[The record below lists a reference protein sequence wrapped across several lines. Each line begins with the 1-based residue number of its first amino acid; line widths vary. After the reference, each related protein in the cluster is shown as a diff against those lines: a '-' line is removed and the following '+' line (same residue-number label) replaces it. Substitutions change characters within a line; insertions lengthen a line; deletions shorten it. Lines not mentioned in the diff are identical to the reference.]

1 LHGKVPDVNVTRAL
15 SGDTSVDH
23 IDGLLV
29 VAMHDGGAFWWKAK
43 IGHDCAHMSSMLC
56 GGNSGEKFRFGGA
69 RSGDRLRLASVGNG
83 AATQEEGI
91 AGSGSTIA
99 QIVCMRSIQKC
110 NGFLGVHSRKVRQLG
125 IHRRPDEVGRGKRG
139 IWLGPTVDNAPV
151 FGSSEAFSDLFEHSE
166 VMVMRAS
173 GELR

>member
-1 LHGKVPDVNVTRAL
+1 VTRAL

-23 IDGLLV
+23 IDGRLV
-29 VAMHDGGAFWWKAK
+29 VATHDGRAFWWKAK
-43 IGHDCAHMSSMLC
+43 IGHDCAHVSSMLR

-91 AGSGSTIA
+91 VGGGSAVT
-99 QIVCMRSIQKC
+99 QIVCMRGISKC
-110 NGFLGVHSRKVRQLG
+110 NGFLGVHSGRDRQLG

-151 FGSSEAFSDLFEHSE
+151 FSSSEAFGDLFEHSE
-166 VMVMRAS
+166 VMVIRAS